1 MTCFSTSSQFQFAKI
16 LVSFSTFDF
25 ELLGTRYSHAE
36 QNHILSLSSNIL
48 DSENCVKNNSI
59 KFISFKLNLDI
70 LVLFCKIDILMQT
83 LY

>member
-48 DSENCVKNNSI
+48 DSEKSLR
-59 KFISFKLNLDI
+59 KK
-70 LVLFCKIDILMQT
+70 
-83 LY
+83 